1 MDRLR
6 PFIPFFLAYRWEIL
20 VGIIALLFTD
30 ALGLLIPWLV
40 KNVIDLLPNKP
51 SSSVLIQYAGWLFL
65 ASVGQGI
72 ARYGWR
78 KYLFGPSRKIEVDIL
93 NRLFSHFQ
101 KLDQTFFQKQ
111 QMGDLIS
118 RSTNDLRAVK
128 EFWGLNLL
136 IVVDA
141 AVVIVAG
148 VSMMFYINPKLT
160 LYSMIPLP
168 MVSILF
174 FVFIRRISQ
183 RHKAIQEHL
192 AKITSMVQEN
202 LAGIRVLHA
211 FVQEQNE
218 IKKFDFLNQKHIEKN
233 MSLARLFGLFT
244 PSLVI
249 TTGIAAMISLW
260 IGGKEVISGEIS
272 LGSFVAFNSYLIM
285 LSWPMMAIGFVINLT
300 QKGLT
305 AMDRVQAIFES
316 KSTLKPTE
324 STDEILQVK
333 GKIQFVDVSFQYP
346 NDDKK
351 VLRKVNLEIHQGTS
365 LALIGM
371 IGAGKTSLIQLVPR
385 IYDLTEGKILID
397 DHPIESIS
405 LSSLR
410 KEIGYVD
417 QEPFLFS
424 ATIRENIAMGSS
436 SANDEKIGN
445 VVQCAHLTPDLE
457 RWPQGLETIVGE
469 RGVSL
474 SGGQKQRIALA
485 RALIKE
491 PKILILDDAF
501 SSLDVE
507 TEKIILNNIQTQI
520 KKITTLMVTHRF
532 SLTPYVDN
540 IVVLEKGRIV
550 EQGRHQELILKQ
562 GIYQKVYRDQNLAR
576 EMEITLE

>member
-20 VGIIALLFTD
+20 IGIIALLFTD

-40 KNVIDLLPNKP
+40 KNVIDLLPDKP
-51 SSSVLIQYAGWLFL
+51 SSSILIQYAGWLFL

-72 ARYGWR
+72 ARFGWR

-93 NRLFSHFQ
+93 NKLFSHFQ
-101 KLDQTFFQKQ
+101 KLDQTFFQNH

-136 IVVDA
+136 IIVDA
-141 AVVIVAG
+141 LVVIVAG

-168 MVSILF
+168 FVSILF
-174 FVFIRRISQ
+174 FMFIRRISL

-218 IKKFDFLNQKHIEKN
+218 IKKFDDLNQKHIEKN

-324 STDEILQVK
+324 SVCPNIQIK
-333 GKIQFVDVSFQYP
+333 GKIKFEEMSFQYP
-346 NDDKK
+346 NDEKK
-351 VLRKVNLEIHQGTS
+351 VLENINLEIPQGTS

-385 IYDLTEGKILID
+385 IYDLTDGKILID
-397 DHPIESIS
+397 DQPIENIPLS
-405 LSSLR
+405 LLR

-424 ATIRENIAMGSS
+424 ATIRENIAMGSAS
-436 SANDEKIGN
+436 VDEEKIQN
-445 VVQCAHLTPDLE
+445 VVQCAHLIPDLE

-520 KKITTLMVTHRF
+520 KNITTLMVTHRF

-550 EQGRHQELILKQ
+550 EQGRHQELILQQ
-562 GIYQKVYRDQNLAR
+562 GIYQKIYKDQNLAR

>member
-20 VGIIALLFTD
+20 IGIIALLFTD

-174 FVFIRRISQ
+174 FMFIRRISQ

-218 IKKFDFLNQKHIEKN
+218 IKKFDSLNQKHIEKN
-233 MSLARLFGLFT
+233 MNLARLFGLFT

-305 AMDRVQAIFES
+305 AMDRVQAIF
-316 KSTLKPTE
+316 
-324 STDEILQVK
+324 
-333 GKIQFVDVSFQYP
+333 
-346 NDDKK
+346 
-351 VLRKVNLEIHQGTS
+351 
-365 LALIGM
+365 
-371 IGAGKTSLIQLVPR
+371 
-385 IYDLTEGKILID
+385 
-397 DHPIESIS
+397 
-405 LSSLR
+405 
-410 KEIGYVD
+410 
-417 QEPFLFS
+417 
-424 ATIRENIAMGSS
+424 
-436 SANDEKIGN
+436 
-445 VVQCAHLTPDLE
+445 
-457 RWPQGLETIVGE
+457 
-469 RGVSL
+469 
-474 SGGQKQRIALA
+474 
-485 RALIKE
+485 
-491 PKILILDDAF
+491 
-501 SSLDVE
+501 
-507 TEKIILNNIQTQI
+507 
-520 KKITTLMVTHRF
+520 
-532 SLTPYVDN
+532 
-540 IVVLEKGRIV
+540 
-550 EQGRHQELILKQ
+550 
-562 GIYQKVYRDQNLAR
+562 
-576 EMEITLE
+576 